1 MGTTLIQFTRS
12 YMHGRTTTTRVYCSW
27 LFNTGVILLIFGL
40 IVTVLPFLA
49 GYHDEY
55 RSLDL
60 SGLFYLGLMIIIVS
74 FGFLLCFHI
83 TNIVVIDDDDIES
96 DDEYF
101 ENKEHSKK
109 RCSWIHTRDIDFR
122 PEDFKKTST
131 LPNVFGTRGRK
142 SRKRTQHYSLSS
154 CDDLEI
160 PSAIRAFD
168 GDACNLT
175 RIRKMESISNRRINR
190 LNSSASADD
199 EGCDNFVFSL

>member
-49 GYHDEY
+49 GYYDEY

-83 TNIVVIDDDDIES
+83 TNIVVIDD
-96 DDEYF
+96 
-101 ENKEHSKK
+101 
-109 RCSWIHTRDIDFR
+109 
-122 PEDFKKTST
+122 
-131 LPNVFGTRGRK
+131 
-142 SRKRTQHYSLSS
+142 
-154 CDDLEI
+154 LEI
-160 PSAIRAFD
+160 PSVIRAFD

-190 LNSSASADD
+190 LDSAATDD
-199 EGCDNFVFSL
+199 EGCDNFV